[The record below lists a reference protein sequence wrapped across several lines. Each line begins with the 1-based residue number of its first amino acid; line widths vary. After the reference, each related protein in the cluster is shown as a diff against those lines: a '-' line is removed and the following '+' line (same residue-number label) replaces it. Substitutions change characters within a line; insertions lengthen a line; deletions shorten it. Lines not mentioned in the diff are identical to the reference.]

1 MKILTQ
7 IICSLIVVS
16 LLELIRRKSELAAFI
31 IGLIMVVTILILCI
45 LELLGII
52 SF

>member
-7 IICSLIVVS
+7 IICSLIVV
-16 LLELIRRKSELAAFI
+16 LLLGWIERKSELAAFI
-31 IGLIMVVTILILCI
+31 IGLIMVIVLLILCV
-45 LELLGII
+45 LELLGVI

>member
-16 LLELIRRKSELAAFI
+16 LLELIREKSELTAFI
-31 IGLIMVVTILILCI
+31 IGLIMVIVLLILCV
-45 LELLGII
+45 LELLGVI

>member
-7 IICSLIVVS
+7 IICSLIVVVPLEIIFKKKEFLGI
-16 LLELIRRKSELAAFI
+16 LLVLLGVIL
-31 IGLIMVVTILILCI
+31 VVILCI
-45 LELLGII
+45 LELLGVI

>member
-16 LLELIRRKSELAAFI
+16 LLELISKESKLAAFI
-31 IGLIMVVTILILCI
+31 ICLIMVIVILILGI
-45 LELLGII
+45 LELFGVIAV
-52 SF
+52 

>member
-16 LLELIRRKSELAAFI
+16 LLGWIEKKSELAAFI
-31 IGLIMVVTILILCI
+31 IGLIMVIVLLVLCV
-45 LELLGII
+45 LELFGVIA
-52 SF
+52 F

>member
-16 LLELIRRKSELAAFI
+16 LLELIREKSELIAFI
-31 IGLIMVVTILILCI
+31 IGLIMVIVLLILCV
-45 LELLGII
+45 LELLGVI

>member
-7 IICSLIVVS
+7 LICSLIAVC
-16 LLELIRRKSELAAFI
+16 LLELIAKESKLAAFI
-31 IGLIMVVTILILCI
+31 IGLIMVIVLLILCI
-45 LELLGII
+45 LESFGVI

>member
-7 IICSLIVVS
+7 IICSLIVV
-16 LLELIRRKSELAAFI
+16 LLLGWIERKSELAAFI
-31 IGLIMVVTILILCI
+31 IGLIMVIILLILCV
-45 LELLGII
+45 LELLGVI